1 MTELISD
8 LPIDDRP
15 RERLMTHGA
24 ETLSDAELLA
34 ILLGSGTL
42 GKNAIQLAREL
53 LIEGMPALRRREL
66 SQLSQTRGV
75 GAAKAARIAA
85 AFELSRRLAAHEQEM
100 APHFDADALG
110 RALIAGYAHH
120 QQERL
125 GVVLL
130 DSRQR
135 IVRQRDVF
143 IGTINQALVSTRD
156 IVRCALETN
165 ASAVV
170 LYHNHP
176 SGDPAPSA
184 DDLLFTRKM
193 QEALKLVDLELVDHL
208 IIGASRF
215 YSMKQRGQ
223 I

>member
-8 LPIDDRP
+8 LPLDDRP
-15 RERLMTHGA
+15 RERLAAHGP

-34 ILLGSGTL
+34 VLLGSGAR

-53 LIEGMPALRRREL
+53 LIDGMPALRTREL
-66 SQLSQTRGV
+66 TEIAQTRGI
-75 GAAKAARIAA
+75 GPAKAARITA
-85 AFELSRRLAAHEQEM
+85 AFEISRRLAAQESE
-100 APHFDADALG
+100 ASPHFDADALG

-120 QQERL
+120 RQERL
-125 GVVLL
+125 GIVLL
-130 DSRQR
+130 DSRR
-135 IVRQRDVF
+135 RVIRQRDVF
-143 IGTINQALVSTRD
+143 IGTISHALVSTRD
-156 IVRCALETN
+156 IVRCALESN
-165 ASAVV
+165 AASVV

-193 QEALKLVDLELVDHL
+193 TDALKLVDLELVDHL
-208 IIGASRF
+208 IIGANRF

-223 I
+223 L